1 MAKRGDE
8 GRRGSV
14 RNNFRMSLGLLVLC
28 ERDQELAER
37 LSSYCVG
44 LTFARSSSILRW
56 SHIPSP
62 RGVAS
67 LPLPLGTGHE
77 TYI

>member
-1 MAKRGDE
+1 
-8 GRRGSV
+8 
-14 RNNFRMSLGLLVLC
+14 MSLGLLVLC

-44 LTFARSSSILRW
+44 VCLWMLIALPDKLTFVGSSSILRR

-62 RGVAS
+62 RGAAS

-77 TYI
+77 T

>member
-1 MAKRGDE
+1 M
-8 GRRGSV
+8 
-14 RNNFRMSLGLLVLC
+14 VLP
-28 ERDQELAER
+28 EKKVKIF
-37 LSSYCVG
+37 VG
-44 LTFARSSSILRW
+44 SSSIWRW

-62 RGVAS
+62 GGAAS

>member
-1 MAKRGDE
+1 

-14 RNNFRMSLGLLVLC
+14 QNNFRMSLGLLVLC

-44 LTFARSSSILRW
+44 NLAFVGSSSILRW
-56 SHIPSP
+56 SHIPSL
-62 RGVAS
+62 RGTAS